1 VTPGLRAAATRRP
14 RAAALGAVAA
24 ALWLAACSHALPAI
38 GVATLSWTAVHES
51 VDGQPLADI
60 AGYRIYYGTTRHAM
74 FTVVQLADPRASAY
88 RVTGLSSGTWYFAVV
103 AYTRTGTQGPPSNV
117 VTKTIQ

>member
-1 VTPGLRAAATRRP
+1 MRCGQRATGPSRV
-14 RAAALGAVAA
+14 ALVAVVVG
-24 ALWLAACSHALPAI
+24 LWLAACSRAPPAI

-60 AGYRIYYGTTRHAM
+60 AGYRIYYGTTRHGM
-74 FTVVQLADPRASAY
+74 FTVVQLADPRVSAY
-88 RVTGLSSGTWYFAVV
+88 QVRSLESGTWYFAVV